1 MADQQSEQQ
10 AERMT
15 KADVIE
21 KMRAGRAEWEAL
33 LAQVPRE
40 RMTEPGVMGEWSLKD
55 IIAHVSWGELEIA
68 EVFRQ
73 HALVGSDLW
82 NLPQDERNAAMVAE
96 SHARSLD
103 DVLAEAE
110 RAYPQLLAA
119 VQTLDDEDFNDAAR
133 YAGMPPLWRPWQL
146 IAGNTYDHY
155 PEHIPAIRAWLDQ
168 AI

>member
-1 MADQQSEQQ
+1 MAEQR

-15 KADVIE
+15 KADVLD

-33 LAQVPRE
+33 IAQVPRE
-40 RMTEPGVMGEWSLKD
+40 RMTEPGVMGAWSVKD
-55 IIAHVSWGELEIA
+55 IIAHVTWGEAEITA
-68 EVFRQ
+68 VFRR

-96 SHARSLD
+96 SRARSLD

-119 VQTLDDEDFNDAAR
+119 VQSLDDADLNDAAR
-133 YAGMPPLWRPWQL
+133 YANMPPLWRPWQL
-146 IAGNTYDHY
+146 IAGNTYNHY
-155 PEHIPAIRAWLDQ
+155 PDHIPAIRAWLD
-168 AI
+168 AGV